1 MSKFE
6 EVWSEIDQL
15 DKEDNCELSEAV
27 CKFVEEFGEL
37 TTEINKVI
45 GRKSTKETKE
55 QVKENILEEAADS
68 LQNLLLI
75 CNRLNIKPEELL
87 DKVSIKN
94 KKWKSV
100 ISDRKNQNII
110 L

>member
-6 EVWSEIDQL
+6 EVWLEIVQL
-15 DKEDNCELSEAV
+15 DKEDTHEISEAV

-45 GRKSTKETKE
+45 GRKTTKESNE
-55 QVKENILEEAADS
+55 QVKDNILEEAADS

-75 CNRLNIKPEELL
+75 CNKLKIKPEELL
-87 DKVSIKN
+87 DKVHAKN

-100 ISDRKNQNII
+100 ISERKNQSII